1 MRQFGLERSFVP
13 LRLSVQVGYET
24 VPVPSQY
31 DQRFAGALHR
41 ITRAVYSC
49 PGRSPVTACLS
60 DKPKDMIEHTR
71 PTQII
76 GADAT
81 ESRAVDFSEIPLID
95 LDPLYGDNTQAKEQ
109 MARVLRDHRAD

>member
-1 MRQFGLERSFVP
+1 
-13 LRLSVQVGYET
+13 VGYET

-71 PTQII
+71 PTQIT